1 MAVGGDLDQGCGL
14 GRDLDAA
21 LEHPPLDRERDDLDR
36 RHHLLGLGRLE
47 GGKRRDRDRLVDQV
61 QPVDPG
67 PVEDQEPGL
76 LGEQVDPP
84 GERLV
89 DPQMRPGR
97 RLREQAR
104 GLVLVHVV
112 RPQPGGDHGRDPG
125 RGQRCEVVR
134 RQPPALAEDE
144 LPGLDRMGEDRALGL
159 GQRQIAEPHAAGSR
173 RSTAVISAITESATS
188 AGLTAPI
195 ARPAGPWMRASV
207 GWSWPS
213 APRRSSR
220 AAWVRLLPRAAM

>member
-1 MAVGGDLDQGCGL
+1 MTIGGDLDQGRRL

-21 LEHPPLDRERDDLDR
+21 LEHRALDRERDDLDGR
-36 RHHLLGLGRLE
+36 DHLLGQGRLE

-67 PVEDQEPGL
+67 LVQDQKPGL
-76 LGEQVDPP
+76 LGEQVDPARK
-84 GERLV
+84 RLV

-104 GLVLVHVV
+104 SLVLMHVV
-112 RPQPGGDHGRDPG
+112 GPQPGGDHRADAG
-125 RGQRCEVVR
+125 RGQRREVVR
-134 RQPPALAEDE
+134 GQPPALAERE

-173 RSTAVISAITESATS
+173 RSTSVISAITESATS

-195 ARPAGPWMRASV
+195 ASPAGPWMRPSV
-207 GWSWPS
+207 GCSWPS

-220 AAWVRLLPRAAM
+220 AAWVRLLPSAAM